1 MNILVLSQYYP
12 PDLGAVSFRM
22 EAIVKEL
29 RANGHKV
36 YVLAAT
42 PNRYKDYKINDENI
56 AKPDEIR
63 IEMKSN
69 SKSIFS
75 RIKGFFEFYIKSIKQ
90 KKYYK
95 DKEIDLVISTT
106 PYVLE
111 GLAGQKI
118 AKYLNAK
125 HLLDVRDLWPDTP
138 IALGKIKK
146 KGIIAFALKIVEKKL
161 YKKTDHIII
170 TSPGYKQHIKSIVKN
185 KPIDI
190 ILNGI
195 DEDFEVDFNEYGTK
209 NNIKKSS
216 NVKTI
221 LYAGNIGI
229 AQNLTTLIKA
239 ANKLKKDN
247 IRFQLIGSG
256 TQLNE
261 IKDMICHYKL
271 ENIDII
277 PPVKREELFKYY
289 CSADIL
295 YLQLFSSEYFNKV
308 VPSKIFEYLLIPKPI
323 IYGLDGVSAEI
334 LNKYDETYYVVPDD
348 SDDLVKIIKQ
358 IDVSK
363 AISRDVKSLRRKI
376 QVKKYL
382 KIIEEIIEEKE

>member
-1 MNILVLSQYYP
+1 MNILVLSQHYP
-12 PDLGAVSFRM
+12 PDLGAVAFRM
-22 EAIVKEL
+22 EAIVEEL
-29 RANGHKV
+29 RANRHKV

-42 PNRYKDYKINDENI
+42 PNRYKDYKIEDESI
-56 AKPDEIR
+56 VKTDEIR

-69 SKSIFS
+69 SKSIFL
-75 RIKGFFEFYIKSIKQ
+75 RIQGFFEFYIKSIKQ

-95 DKEIDLVISTT
+95 DKEIDIVISTT

-146 KGIIAFALKIVEKKL
+146 NGIIAIALRIVEKKL
-161 YKKTDHIII
+161 YKNTDHIII
-170 TSPGYKQHIKSIVKN
+170 TSPGYEQHIKSIVRN
-185 KPIDI
+185 KTIDI

-195 DEDFEVDFNEYGTK
+195 DDDFEKAFNDFITK
-209 NNIKKSS
+209 NNIKNNS
-216 NVKTI
+216 NFKTI

-239 ANKLKKDN
+239 ANILKEDN
-247 IRFQLIGSG
+247 FRFQLIGSG

-261 IKDMICHYKL
+261 IKDMIYRYKL

-289 CSADIL
+289 FSADIL

-308 VPSKIFEYLLIPKPI
+308 VPSKIFEYLLISKPI
-323 IYGLDGVSAEI
+323 IYGLDGVSSEI

-348 SDDLVKIIKQ
+348 TDELVKIIKQ
-358 IDVSK
+358 IDISK
-363 AISRDVKSLRRKI
+363 EINRDVKSLQRNI

-382 KIIEEIIEEKE
+382 KIIEEIVEEKK

>member
-1 MNILVLSQYYP
+1 MNILILSQYYP

-42 PNRYKDYKINDENI
+42 PNRYNDYKVNDENI
-56 AKPDEIR
+56 IKTDEIR
-63 IEMKSN
+63 IELNSN
-69 SKSIFS
+69 SQSTFS
-75 RIKGFFEFYIKSIKQ
+75 RIRGFFEFYLKSIKQ
-90 KKYYK
+90 KKYYN
-95 DKEIDLVISTT
+95 DKEIDIVISTT
-106 PYVLE
+106 PYLLE

-146 KGIIAFALKIVEKKL
+146 NGIIAFALRVIEKKL
-161 YKKTDHIII
+161 YKRTDHIII
-170 TSPGYKQHIKSIVKN
+170 TSPGYEQHIKSIVKN
-185 KPIDI
+185 KSVDL

-195 DEDFEVDFNEYGTK
+195 DENFEVDFNDYNAR
-209 NNIKKSS
+209 NNIKKI
-216 NVKTI
+216 NDEKTI

-239 ANKLKKDN
+239 ANDLKEKN
-247 IRFQLIGSG
+247 FRFQLIGSG

-261 IKDMICHYKL
+261 IKDMIQYFDL
-271 ENIDII
+271 QNIDII

-295 YLQLFSSEYFNKV
+295 YLQLFSSEYFDKV

-334 LNKYDETYYVVPDD
+334 LNEFEETYYVVPDD
-348 SDDLVKIIKQ
+348 SDDLVKKINEIK
-358 IDVSK
+358 VSNV
-363 AISRDVKSLRRKI
+363 INRDVKSLRRNI
-376 QVKKYL
+376 QIKKYL
-382 KIIEEIIEEKE
+382 KIIEKIVEDKK

>member
-42 PNRYKDYKINDENI
+42 PNRYKDYKIDDKDI
-56 AKPDEIR
+56 SKTDEIR
-63 IEMKSN
+63 IEMKNN
-69 SKSIFS
+69 SQSIFS
-75 RIKGFFEFYIKSIKQ
+75 RIRGFFEFYLKSIKK

-95 DKEIDLVISTT
+95 DKEIDIVISTT

-146 KGIIAFALKIVEKKL
+146 NGIIAFALKVVEKKL

-170 TSPGYKQHIKSIVKN
+170 TSPGYEQHIKSIVKN
-185 KPIDI
+185 KPID
-190 ILNGI
+190 LVFNGI
-195 DEDFEVDFNEYGTK
+195 DEDFEVDFNEYGSK

-229 AQNLTTLIKA
+229 AQNLTTLIEA
-239 ANKLKKDN
+239 ASELKNDN
-247 IRFQLIGSG
+247 VRFQLIGSG
-256 TQLNE
+256 TQVKE
-261 IKDMICHYKL
+261 IKDMIRFYEL

-289 CSADIL
+289 CFADIL
-295 YLQLFSSEYFNKV
+295 YLQLFSSEYFSKV
-308 VPSKIFEYLLIPKPI
+308 VPSKIFEYLLIQKPI
-323 IYGLDGVSAEI
+323 IYGLNGVSAEI
-334 LNKYDETYYVVPDD
+334 LNKHDETYYVVPDD

-363 AISRDVKSLRRKI
+363 VINRDIKSLRRNI
-376 QVKKYL
+376 QIKKYL
-382 KIIEEIIEEKE
+382 KIIEEIAEEKK

>member
-1 MNILVLSQYYP
+1 MNVLVLSQYYP

-29 RANGHKV
+29 RANGHRV

-42 PNRYKDYKINDENI
+42 PNRYKDYKIDSKLI
-56 AKPDEIR
+56 SKTDEIR
-63 IEMKSN
+63 IEMINN
-69 SKSIFS
+69 SQSIIS
-75 RIKGFFEFYIKSIKQ
+75 RIKGFFEFYLKSIKK

-95 DKEIDLVISTT
+95 NKKIDIVISTT

-111 GLAGQKI
+111 GLAGQRI

-146 KGIIAFALKIVEKKL
+146 NGIIAYALKIVEKKL

-170 TSPGYKQHIKSIVKN
+170 TSPGYEQHIKSIVIK
-185 KPIDI
+185 KPIDL

-195 DEDFEVDFNEYGTK
+195 DEEFEDEFNKYSTR

-216 NVKTI
+216 KVKTI
-221 LYAGNIGI
+221 LYAGNIGV
-229 AQNLTTLIKA
+229 AQNLTTFIEA
-239 ANKLKKDN
+239 ANDLKEDN

-256 TQLNE
+256 TQLKE
-261 IKDMICHYKL
+261 IKELIKYFEL

-277 PPVKREELFKYY
+277 SPVKREELFKYY
-289 CSADIL
+289 FSADIL

-334 LNKYDETYYVVPDD
+334 LKKYDETYYVVPDD
-348 SDDLVKIIKQ
+348 SNDLVKTIKK
-358 IDVSK
+358 IDFSK
-363 AISRDVKSLRRKI
+363 VISRDIKSLRRNI
-376 QVKKYL
+376 QIKKYL
-382 KIIEEIIEEKE
+382 KIIEEIVEEKK